1 MTDIRSRFAPPA
13 VVLLVED
20 DALVRMVAADL
31 IARAGHLPVPTADAA
46 EALAWLARGE
56 VPDVLVTDVRMP
68 GTIDGIA
75 LARIVAQRWARV
87 GILVSS
93 AHASPTVDELP
104 PGAIFLP
111 KPYAPAALA
120 RHVATLAARRMTA
133 ALTVE
138 A

>member
-1 MTDIRSRFAPPA
+1 MTETRLSHAAAA

-31 IARAGHLPVPTADAA
+31 IARAGHAAVPTADAA
-46 EALAWLARGE
+46 EALAWIARGQ
-56 VPDVLVTDVRMP
+56 VFDVLVTDVCMP
-68 GTIDGIA
+68 GTIDGLA

-87 GILVSS
+87 GILVCS
-93 AHASPTVDELP
+93 AHASPTADEMP